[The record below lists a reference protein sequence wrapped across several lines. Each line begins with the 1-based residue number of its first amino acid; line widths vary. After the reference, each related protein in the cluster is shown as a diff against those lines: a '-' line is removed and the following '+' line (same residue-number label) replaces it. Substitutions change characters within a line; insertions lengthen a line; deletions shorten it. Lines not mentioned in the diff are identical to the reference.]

1 MVTAGDLAIERPG
14 LADGELIVGIRPKA
28 LGPANGTGPS
38 LDFHVAVVEPLVG
51 ELPSEGL

>member
-14 LADGELIVGIRPKA
+14 LADGELIVGIRPEA

-38 LDFHVAVVEPLVG
+38 LDFHVAVVDPLVG
-51 ELPSEGL
+51 ELPPEGL